1 MSDEDDVVLDLTT
14 ALEKNFAELKIGED
28 QFEKVKDYTKEV
40 NHKKKD
46 IIYQERYSSENHVE
60 DIVVKPIAAT
70 KKTISKGIDVVDD
83 IQEAVDEKQIPS
95 PKPVILDS
103 PTNSIGDDFSV
114 DW

>member
-1 MSDEDDVVLDLTT
+1 MSDDDVVLDLAA

-28 QFEKVKDYTKEV
+28 QFEKVEDHTKDV

-70 KKTISKGIDVVDD
+70 KKTIANGINAVED
-83 IQEAVDEKQIPS
+83 IQEVIEEKEIPR

>member
-1 MSDEDDVVLDLTT
+1 MSDDDVTYLAA

-28 QFEKVKDYTKEV
+28 QFEKVEDHTKDV
-40 NHKKKD
+40 NDKKKD

-83 IQEAVDEKQIPS
+83 IQEAVDEKEIPS

>member
-1 MSDEDDVVLDLTT
+1 MRDEGDVVLDLAT

-28 QFEKVKDYTKEV
+28 HFEKVKDYTKEV

-70 KKTISKGIDVVDD
+70 KKTISKGIDVAED
-83 IQEAVDEKQIPS
+83 IQEVLEEESPS

>member
-1 MSDEDDVVLDLTT
+1 MSDDDVVLDLAT
-14 ALEKNFAELKIGED
+14 ALEKNFAELKVGED
-28 QFEKVKDYTKEV
+28 QFEEVEQYTKDV

-70 KKTISKGIDVVDD
+70 KKTISKGIDVVED
-83 IQEAVDEKQIPS
+83 IQEVVEEKEIPR
-95 PKPVILDS
+95 PKPIILDS

>member
-1 MSDEDDVVLDLTT
+1 MSDEDDVVLDLAT

-28 QFEKVKDYTKEV
+28 KFQKVEDHSKDVHEMK
-40 NHKKKD
+40 ND
-46 IIYQERYSSENHVE
+46 IIYQEIYSSANHVE
-60 DIVVKPIAAT
+60 NIVVRPISAT
-70 KKTISKGIDVVDD
+70 KKTISKGIDVAED
-83 IQEAVDEKQIPS
+83 IQEVEEEESPS